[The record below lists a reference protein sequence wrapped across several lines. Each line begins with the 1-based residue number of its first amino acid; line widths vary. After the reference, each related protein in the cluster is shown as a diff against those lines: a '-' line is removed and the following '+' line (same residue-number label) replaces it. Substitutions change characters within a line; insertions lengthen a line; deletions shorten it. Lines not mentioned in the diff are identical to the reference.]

1 MTELLDFS
9 KVSNDYSISDV
20 NSYKY
25 PRFNQGIWS
34 FNYFRNILNVN
45 NNKMNPLRQ
54 YTSDENSLIKGKYFV
69 VRFLFNDNFKLD
81 TLQLTYN

>member
-1 MTELLDFS
+1 
-9 KVSNDYSISDV
+9 
-20 NSYKY
+20 
-25 PRFNQGIWS
+25 
-34 FNYFRNILNVN
+34 
-45 NNKMNPLRQ
+45 MNPLRQ